1 MHWPS
6 RQVNSSCLH
15 PVTNFTALINGP
27 NRETV
32 RGHEFTAI
40 KLVRPVPAVLDVVT
54 LLSQVDAVGSGV
66 ATRKLTGFIA
76 F

>member
-1 MHWPS
+1 M
-6 RQVNSSCLH
+6 
-15 PVTNFTALINGP
+15 
-27 NRETV
+27 

-54 LLSQVDAVGSGV
+54 LLSQVDAVGGGV

-76 F
+76 FWNGKLKTSN